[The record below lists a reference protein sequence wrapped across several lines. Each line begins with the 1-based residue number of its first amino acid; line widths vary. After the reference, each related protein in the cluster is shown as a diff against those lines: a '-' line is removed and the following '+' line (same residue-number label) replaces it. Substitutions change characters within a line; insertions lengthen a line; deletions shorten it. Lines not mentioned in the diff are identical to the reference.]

1 MKHLVANWKMNL
13 PKEGISLYIESLEA
27 RPDWQDVEV
36 SLAVP
41 STLLVPLRDR
51 LAGAARLGAQNV
63 SEHESGA
70 FTGEVSIAMLS
81 EAGAE
86 FVLVG
91 HSERRALYGETN
103 EVVAK
108 KAAAV
113 LGSPLELLLCVGE
126 DLATREAGNTVE
138 LLEEQLTTV
147 FSGIK
152 SLPDRMLIAYEP
164 VWAIGTGKNAT
175 PQMAADT
182 HRQIREIVARLTTG
196 KTTPV
201 ILYGGSVKPSNA
213 AELAAETEIEGFL
226 IGGASLQAK
235 DFLAI
240 GAALEQGAR
249 D

>member
-1 MKHLVANWKMNL
+1 MRHLVANWKMNL
-13 PKEGISLYIESLEA
+13 PKEGIPLYLESLQA
-27 RPDWQDVEV
+27 RPDWQGVEV

-41 STLLVPLRDR
+41 APLLVPLRDR

-63 SEHESGA
+63 SEHPSGA
-70 FTGEVSIAMLS
+70 FTGEVSVAMLA

-91 HSERRALYGETN
+91 HSERRALFGETD
-103 EVVAK
+103 ELVAR
-108 KAAAV
+108 KAVAV
-113 LGSPLELLLCVGE
+113 LASPLELLLCVGE
-126 DLATREAGNTVE
+126 DLETREAGRTVE
-138 LLEEQLTTV
+138 LLEGQLTAV
-147 FSGIK
+147 FSAVK

-182 HRQIREIVARLTTG
+182 HRQIREIVARLSTG

-213 AELAAETEIEGFL
+213 AELAAESEIEGFL
-226 IGGASLQAK
+226 VGGASLQAK

-240 GAALEQGAR
+240 GGALEERG
-249 D
+249 